1 VPVLLLGRRGF
12 IDARAD
18 ARAVRC
24 AAAAPGAGHRR
35 PGRRALQLHGL
46 PAPLRRENH
55 RIDVVNIAARRFPI
69 QVLKE
74 SDFVCEGGDPKP
86 CDEYRVAQLNIESGA
101 YEELL
106 PSGYLTGWLGT
117 SASINGVGMHE
128 DSNGDN
134 YMYAYQGGWLVRFDV
149 SSSKDV
155 ANLPYGN
162 FAATIVGDNYYF
174 PKNGG
179 GFGEFVPVLKS
190 NCRGAS
196 HWFICTQ
203 RVGRLLRGQEHPY
216 GGPRGQHDRTR

>member
-1 VPVLLLGRRGF
+1 M
-12 IDARAD
+12 
-18 ARAVRC
+18 
-24 AAAAPGAGHRR
+24 
-35 PGRRALQLHGL
+35 
-46 PAPLRRENH
+46 
-55 RIDVVNIAARRFPI
+55 
-69 QVLKE
+69 LKE

-86 CDEYRVAQLNIESGA
+86 CDEYRVAQLNIVSGA

-117 SASINGVGMHE
+117 SATINGVGMHE
-128 DSNGDN
+128 DANGDN
-134 YMYAYQGGWLVRFDV
+134 FMYAYQGGWLVRFDV
-149 SSSKDV
+149 KSSKQV

-179 GFGEFVPVLKS
+179 GFGGFVPVLKS

-203 RVGRLLRGQEHPY
+203 RVGRLLCGQGHPY